1 MNNKYDILVI
11 GAGHAGIEAALAG
24 ARLGLKTAMFT
35 ITLDN
40 IGVMSCNPSI
50 GGPAKSH
57 LVKELDALGGQ
68 MAKTIDKSFVQIRI
82 LNTKKGPAVRALR
95 SQADRKIYARNMKK
109 IVENQENLD
118 VVQDIVTELIY
129 EKDNE
134 KEFVVRGVKTKNGLE
149 FYAKSVIICSGTF
162 LNGLLYVGDKIIE
175 GGRMGELSAKDLT
188 SSLVDMGLTVRRFK
202 TGTSPRIDARTINFD
217 ILEEQPGETDK
228 VIKFSN
234 STPDEVIENTKQLSC
249 YITRTNLDL
258 HKIIRDNLNRSPLFN
273 GTIKDSVGPRYCPSI
288 EDKVIKF
295 NDKDSHHLFLEPE
308 GFDTN
313 EVYISGLSTSYPADL
328 QQEMVR
334 QIEGLENA
342 RIMRYGYAVEYDFV
356 NPNELEYTLETKKVK
371 GLYLAGQINGTS
383 GYEEAA
389 VQGLIAGINAS
400 LAIKGEEPLLLERN
414 NSYIAT
420 LIDDLITKEI
430 EEPYRMFT
438 ARSEYRL
445 ILRED
450 NADLRLSHIGHKIGL
465 VDDATFGK
473 VLDKMNNVAKTI
485 EVLENTKLG
494 VSNKK
499 LVEVLEK
506 NNETLKSGTT
516 LKELLRRPSFT
527 YDDIKYISEDI
538 ENMENIHF
546 DEETEYQIEVQIKYE
561 GYINKANAMI
571 EKQRKLEEKIIPS
584 ELDFL
589 EIKGITGEAKQ
600 KLHERNPHTV
610 GQASRI
616 AGVTPADIS
625 VLLMYLDGKIKI

>member
-1 MNNKYDILVI
+1 MDNKYDVLVI
-11 GAGHAGIEAALAG
+11 GAGHAGIEAALAS

-40 IGVMSCNPSI
+40 IGVMSCNPSL

-68 MAKTIDKSFVQIRI
+68 MSKTIDKSFVQIRI
-82 LNTKKGPAVRALR
+82 LNTKKGPAVRSLR

-118 VVQDIVTELIY
+118 VIQDIVTELIY
-129 EKDNE
+129 EKDE
-134 KEFVVRGVKTKNGLE
+134 IKDFVVRGIKTKNGLE
-149 FYAKSVIICSGTF
+149 FLAKSVIICSGTF

-188 SSLVDMGLTVRRFK
+188 SSLVDMGLDIRRFK

-217 ILEEQPGETDK
+217 ILEEQPGEMSK

-234 STPDEVIENTKQLSC
+234 STPDEVIRNTKQLSC

-288 EDKVIKF
+288 EDKVVKF

-328 QQEMVR
+328 QQKMVR

-450 NADLRLSHIGHKIGL
+450 NADLRLSHIGYRIGL
-465 VDDATFGK
+465 VDESTYSK
-473 VLDKMNNVAKTI
+473 VLEKLNNVEKTI
-485 EVLENTKLG
+485 KVLENTKLG

-499 LVEVLEK
+499 LVEILEK

-527 YDDIKYISEDI
+527 YDDIKYIAEDI
-538 ENMENIHF
+538 EMENICF

-584 ELDFL
+584 ELNFL
-589 EIKGITGEAKQ
+589 EMKGITGEAKQ
-600 KLHERNPHTV
+600 KLNERKPHTV

-625 VLLMYLDGKIKI
+625 VILMYLDGKIKL

>member
-1 MNNKYDILVI
+1 MDNKYDVLVI
-11 GAGHAGIEAALAG
+11 GAGHAGIEAALAS

-40 IGVMSCNPSI
+40 IGVMSCNPSL

-68 MAKTIDKSFVQIRI
+68 MSKTIDKSFVQIRM
-82 LNTKKGPAVRALR
+82 LNTKKGPAVRSLR

-118 VVQDIVTELIY
+118 VIQDIVTELIY
-129 EKDNE
+129 EKDE
-134 KEFVVRGVKTKNGLE
+134 IKDFVVRGIKTKNGLE
-149 FYAKSVIICSGTF
+149 FLAKSVIICSGTF

-188 SSLVDMGLTVRRFK
+188 SSLVDMGLDIRRFK

-217 ILEEQPGETDK
+217 ILEEQPGEMSK

-234 STPDEVIENTKQLSC
+234 STPDEVIRNTKQLSC

-288 EDKVIKF
+288 EDKVVKF

-328 QQEMVR
+328 QQKMVR

-450 NADLRLSHIGHKIGL
+450 NADLRLSHIGYRIGL
-465 VDDATFGK
+465 VDESTYSK
-473 VLDKMNNVAKTI
+473 VLEKLNNVEKTI
-485 EVLENTKLG
+485 KVLENTKLG

-499 LVEVLEK
+499 LVEILEK

-527 YDDIKYISEDI
+527 YDDIKYIAEDI
-538 ENMENIHF
+538 EMENICF

-584 ELDFL
+584 ELNFL
-589 EIKGITGEAKQ
+589 EMKGITGEAKQ
-600 KLHERNPHTV
+600 KLNERKPHTV

-625 VLLMYLDGKIKI
+625 VILMYLDGKIKL

>member
-1 MNNKYDILVI
+1 MDNKYDVLVI
-11 GAGHAGIEAALAG
+11 GAGHAGIEAALAS

-40 IGVMSCNPSI
+40 IGVMSCNPSL

-68 MAKTIDKSFVQIRI
+68 MSKTIDKSFVQIRI
-82 LNTKKGPAVRALR
+82 LNTKKGPAVRSLR

-118 VVQDIVTELIY
+118 VIQDIVTELIY
-129 EKDNE
+129 EKDE
-134 KEFVVRGVKTKNGLE
+134 IKDFVVRGIKTKNGLE
-149 FYAKSVIICSGTF
+149 FLAKSVIICSGTF

-188 SSLVDMGLTVRRFK
+188 SSLVDMGLDIRRFK

-217 ILEEQPGETDK
+217 ILEEQPGEMSK

-234 STPDEVIENTKQLSC
+234 STPDEVIRNTKQLSC

-258 HKIIRDNLNRSPLFN
+258 HKIIKDNLNRSPLFN

-288 EDKVIKF
+288 EDKVVKF

-328 QQEMVR
+328 QQKMVR

-450 NADLRLSHIGHKIGL
+450 NADLRLSHIGYRIGL
-465 VDDATFGK
+465 VDESTYSK
-473 VLDKMNNVAKTI
+473 VLEKLNNVEKTI
-485 EVLENTKLG
+485 KVLENTKLG

-499 LVEVLEK
+499 LVEILEK

-527 YDDIKYISEDI
+527 YDDIKYIAEDI
-538 ENMENIHF
+538 EMENICF

-584 ELDFL
+584 ELNFL
-589 EIKGITGEAKQ
+589 EMKGITGEAKQ
-600 KLHERNPHTV
+600 KLNERKPHTV

-625 VLLMYLDGKIKI
+625 VILMYLDGKIKL